1 MLRKRTQC
9 ILKLMLLNIPTHA
22 HFPLQ
27 FLWFFTSPGSDL
39 WSSFTLVLHFRN
51 VSIRRWWRFANHW
64 IVRTWHTLPHMSAL
78 RFVRQSKFH
87 SSSPIL
93 FITRSSIRHC
103 QEIGISDSDSRTI
116 SVDLVR
122 QSFASEAKHRYRHSI
137 CQFDPRVQHFIPP
150 HLHMADQLQLSL
162 IHLPGV
168 LSSTFGGSHSLSRG
182 NQGTNLT
189 EVVNR
194 TVMHVRHSTQ
204 FQGTKFFLN
213 PRHHFWQTRCC
224 QSCSIS
230 DTIRDHSRCQV
241 HQCSL
246 SHNWHGIAS
255 RVNQRHVVLC
265 HYSPEILQQQSCN
278 TDQWER
284 YSSAHVELHT
294 QRMTISTI
302 KLHNLPSLHIQCL
315 SRQAPQ

>member
-1 MLRKRTQC
+1 MRSQAHAPQHSYSRAFFLFNSSGSSPVLARTFG
-9 ILKLMLLNIPTHA
+9 A
-22 HFPLQ
+22 
-27 FLWFFTSPGSDL
+27 
-39 WSSFTLVLHFRN
+39 FTLVLHFRN

-122 QSFASEAKHRYRHSI
+122 QSFASEAKHRYRHSN

-150 HLHMADQLQLSL
+150 NLHMANQLQLSL

-168 LSSTFGGSHSLSRG
+168 LSSTFRGSHSLSRS

-204 FQGTKFFLN
+204 FQGTKFL
-213 PRHHFWQTRCC
+213 
-224 QSCSIS
+224 SIPDITS
-230 DTIRDHSRCQV
+230 
-241 HQCSL
+241 
-246 SHNWHGIAS
+246 GK
-255 RVNQRHVVLC
+255 HV
-265 HYSPEILQQQSCN
+265 
-278 TDQWER
+278 
-284 YSSAHVELHT
+284 AA
-294 QRMTISTI
+294 
-302 KLHNLPSLHIQCL
+302 NLAALAMP
-315 SRQAPQ
+315 